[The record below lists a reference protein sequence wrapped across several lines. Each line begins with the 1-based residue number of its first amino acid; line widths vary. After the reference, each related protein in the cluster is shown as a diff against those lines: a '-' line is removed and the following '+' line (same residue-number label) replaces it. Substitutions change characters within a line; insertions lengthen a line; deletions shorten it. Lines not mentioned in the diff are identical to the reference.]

1 LQPDRLSAM
10 GLSLEAVRAAI
21 AAANT
26 QSPVGT
32 LDGAA
37 QSSTIATNDQLST
50 PEEFGAIV
58 VRSRQGATVRLSDV
72 ATVERGTRN
81 SRAAGLFNGKP
92 GVILM
97 VTKQPDANVV
107 ETVDRVRAVLPDLKR
122 WIPSDLEISILSD
135 RTRTIRASIADMQW
149 TLAATIGLVM
159 MVVYVFLRRA
169 TPTIAAGIT
178 VPLSLA
184 GTFAGMW
191 LCGFTLDNLSLMAL
205 TISVGF
211 VVDDAIVMIE
221 NVHGNAEAGMSRLDA
236 AIAGARQIGFTVV
249 AISLSLLAA
258 FIPLFFMG
266 GIVGRFFREFSATL
280 AFAVICST
288 FVSLTVAPMILAHF
302 PQKRA
307 QTRFD
312 RIVEAALNWLTAHYA
327 RSLQGA
333 LRHRWLM
340 LLVVLGT
347 IGLTIQM
354 FRAIPKGYFPQDDSG
369 LIMAMT
375 EASADVSFPAMAELQ
390 RRVSDVVVADPAVS
404 GATSSAGSSG
414 FAGSVNQGR
423 LFISVKPGHRSIEA
437 IQRLRRKLAEIPG
450 IRVFMFGVQDVRAG
464 GRGGKGAYQFTIWG
478 PDLPELETWAPR
490 VLARMRAIPGLQD
503 VATDREQGG
512 LQARVEI
519 DRMAAARLGISIQ
532 SIDDALNNAFSQRQ
546 VSTIYTQRNQYRVV
560 LEVGP
565 ERARDPSDLM
575 WIYVPGR
582 DGMMTPLSAVAR
594 VVRGTAPLVINHQGQ
609 FPAVTITYNL
619 APEMGL
625 QAASD
630 AILKAVSELRLPDS
644 LRAEFAGDAKDFAGS
659 AGSQGLL
666 IVAALVAVYIILG
679 VLYESL
685 LHPLTIIST
694 LPSAGLGALLAL
706 QVSGLDLSIIALI
719 GIILLIGIVKKNGIM
734 LVDFALMAQRRDG
747 KTPEVAAVEAAIERF
762 RPILMTT
769 LAALL
774 GAVPLALASGVGSEI
789 RRPLGITIIG
799 GLIVSQILTLYTTPA
814 IYVLLGRLHRRRRAG
829 GQEPLAVPAE

>member
-1 LQPDRLSAM
+1 
-10 GLSLEAVRAAI
+10 
-21 AAANT
+21 
-26 QSPVGT
+26 
-32 LDGAA
+32 
-37 QSSTIATNDQLST
+37 
-50 PEEFGAIV
+50 
-58 VRSRQGATVRLSDV
+58 
-72 ATVERGTRN
+72 
-81 SRAAGLFNGKP
+81 
-92 GVILM
+92 M

-107 ETVDRVRAVLPDLKR
+107 ETVDRVRAILPDLER
-122 WIPSDLEISILSD
+122 WIPPDLEISVLSD

-191 LCGFTLDNLSLMAL
+191 LAGFTLDNLSLMAI

-221 NVHGNAEAGMSRLDA
+221 NVYRNIEAGMKRLDA
-236 AIAGARQIGFTVV
+236 AIAGAREIGFTVV
-249 AISLSLLAA
+249 SISLSLLAA

-280 AFAVICST
+280 AFAIVCST
-288 FVSLTVAPMILAHF
+288 FVSLTIAPMIVAHF
-302 PQKRA
+302 PQGRE

-312 RIVEAALNWLTAHYA
+312 RAVESILGALTRFYA
-327 RSLQGA
+327 RSLTGA

-340 LLVVLGT
+340 LALVLGT
-347 IGLTIQM
+347 VALTVQM
-354 FRAIPKGYFPQDDSG
+354 FRTIPKGYFPQDDSG
-369 LIMAMT
+369 LIMAIT
-375 EASADVSFPAMAELQ
+375 EASPDISFPAMAELQ
-390 RRVSDVVVADPAVS
+390 ARVSEVVLTDPAVS
-404 GATSSAGSSG
+404 GAASSAGSSG

-423 LFISVKPGHRSIEA
+423 LFISVKPGQRSVEV
-437 IQRLRRKLAEIPG
+437 IQRLRRSLADIAG

-464 GRGGKGAYQFTIWG
+464 GRGGKGTYQFTLWG
-478 PDLPELETWAPR
+478 PNLPELETWAPR
-490 VLARMRAIPGLQD
+490 LLARMRAIPGLQD
-503 VATDREQGG
+503 VSTDREQGG

-519 DRMAAARLGISIQ
+519 DRGTASRLGISVQ
-532 SIDDALNNAFSQRQ
+532 SINDALNNAFSQRQ

-560 LEVGP
+560 LEVEP
-565 ERARDPSDLM
+565 ERARDPSDLTT
-575 WIYVPGR
+575 IHVPGR
-582 DGMMTPLSAVAR
+582 DGTMVPLSAVAR
-594 VVRGTAPLVINHQGQ
+594 IVRGTAPLVVNHQGQ
-609 FPAVTITYNL
+609 FPAVTISYNL

-630 AILKAVSELRLPDS
+630 AILKAVGELRLPDS
-644 LRAEFAGDAKDFAGS
+644 LRAEFAGDARDFAGS
-659 AGSQGLL
+659 ARSQGLL
-666 IVAALVAVYIILG
+666 ILAALVAVYIILG

-685 LHPLTIIST
+685 THPLTILST

-706 QVSGLDLSIIALI
+706 RVAGLDLSIIALI

-734 LVDFALMAQRRDG
+734 LVDFALSAERREG
-747 KTPEVAAVEAAIERF
+747 KPPEVAVVEAAIERF

-774 GAVPLALASGVGSEI
+774 GAVPLALATGVGAEI

-814 IYVLLGRLHRRRRAG
+814 IYLLLGRLKLRRPASRR
-829 GQEPLAVPAE
+829 EPVPVPAE